1 MQGTVHR
8 IPSLAAEIGA
18 TLAAATGR
26 QLFLLA
32 AEVPAIGGS
41 TIRNIAAAHHI
52 EIVPPQT
59 GLVARRAA
67 IHLPTV
73 KPAPDSR
80 SADRAA
86 TCLATAL
93 DPV

>member
-1 MQGTVHR
+1 M
-8 IPSLAAEIGA
+8 AAATGA
-18 TLAAATGR
+18 TLAAATVR

-67 IHLPTV
+67 IHLPTA
-73 KPAPDSR
+73 KPVPDSR